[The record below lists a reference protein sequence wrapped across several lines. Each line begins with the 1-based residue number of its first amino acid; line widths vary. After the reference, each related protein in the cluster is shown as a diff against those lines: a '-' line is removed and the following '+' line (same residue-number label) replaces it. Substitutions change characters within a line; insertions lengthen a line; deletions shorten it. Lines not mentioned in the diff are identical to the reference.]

1 MGHII
6 SQQWMPSLMGTL
18 QTAFCD
24 LSLAWTVRPVCE
36 IWRFELELALSKC
49 MYPKIE
55 CRSGSQWALRLS
67 ELLKILVAVSVWLV
81 IWNGLMTAAFLS
93 SAGPVSSWTSPLP
106 ESEVACEES
115 YPLLSS
121 AGGIF

>member
-1 MGHII
+1 
-6 SQQWMPSLMGTL
+6 
-18 QTAFCD
+18 
-24 LSLAWTVRPVCE
+24 
-36 IWRFELELALSKC
+36 